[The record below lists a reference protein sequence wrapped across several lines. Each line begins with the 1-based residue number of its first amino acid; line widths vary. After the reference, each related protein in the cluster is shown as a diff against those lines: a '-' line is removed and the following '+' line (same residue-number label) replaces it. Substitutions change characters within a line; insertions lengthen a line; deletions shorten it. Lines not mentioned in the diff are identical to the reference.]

1 MNSGTQS
8 QLQTGIFRTN
18 SLGFSCG
25 LLLLA
30 ACIFLILQLGLN
42 WPAQEAV
49 WALGV
54 WSHQATS
61 QELLN
66 TLRYLIPALGSGL
79 TLYGLK
85 QSVQGRDCFMPWWL
99 SLILTIASYWL
110 LKQLIQ
116 IPQEQ
121 LIDLRALV
129 STLQQPKIS
138 QWLEPLAYIVPLLLI
153 GLAFIRRPHLGDPV
167 HAALF
172 ESIANPR
179 TGKTLENITWQE
191 FEHLVGETFRRRGFS
206 VAPTQVGADGGVDLV
221 LRHRGKTYL
230 VQCKQWRAFKVS
242 VNVVRE
248 LYGVM
253 AAEGAIGGY
262 VVTCGTFTEQA
273 HTFAKGLNLHL
284 IDGAQLNQWIT
295 GTAAPPKKSSTS
307 TNTKKIAK
315 PKPTAKTTQTAQ
327 STPKSI
333 PKCPSCGA
341 SMQKRQAKR
350 GNNLGQKFWGCSKYP
365 QCRGTRPL

>member
-18 SLGFSCG
+18 SLRFSCG

-30 ACIFLILQLGLN
+30 VGIFLSLQLGLK
-42 WPAQEAV
+42 WPAQEAFWELGL
-49 WALGV
+49 WA
-54 WSHQATS
+54 HQASS

-66 TLRYLIPALGSGL
+66 TLRYLLPALGSGL
-79 TLYGLK
+79 TLYGLQ
-85 QSVQGRDCFMPWWL
+85 QSLQGKTCFVPWWL
-99 SLILTIASYWL
+99 SLGLTIGSYWL
-110 LKQLIQ
+110 LEQLIQ

-121 LIDLRALV
+121 LIDLRVFA
-129 STLQQPKIS
+129 STLQQPKLS
-138 QWLEPLAYIVPLLLI
+138 RWLEPLSYILPLVLI
-153 GLAFIRRPHLGDPV
+153 VLTFIRRPHLGDPV

-172 ESIANPR
+172 DSIANPK

-191 FEHLVGETFRRRGFS
+191 FEQLVGETFRRRGFS

-221 LRHRGKTYL
+221 LRQRGKTYL

-273 HTFAKGLNLHL
+273 YTFAKGLNLHL

-295 GTAAPPKKSSTS
+295 GTTEA
-307 TNTKKIAK
+307 
-315 PKPTAKTTQTAQ
+315 PKPSTKARKTTKPADQITQT
-327 STPKSI
+327 T

-350 GNNLGQKFWGCSKYP
+350 GNNLGKKFWGCSQYP